1 LRKRESTRAKTA
13 LGLTVK
19 RVVVVALIALT
30 AVIAALAFRVAAP
43 SGSSRAESSPAR
55 ACVVKRWKVKT
66 LQDRPRL
73 RPLRVTT
80 IGDLVTR
87 RRPRRLPSTRLP
99 FERGVFQVKGAVTLV
114 GRGRDGE
121 LQLVVRDG
129 ENQMVAKA
137 PSSGCTK
144 RATPV
149 RRRQM
154 ARARHAVRPCTS
166 AVVTGVAFFAPN
178 GIELHPLLGFRC
190 SSRQSG
196 AVVAMATGDFTGCR
210 GSSCSSSSNSKAV
223 HDLIAKEKPEVFL
236 ALGDFQYGD
245 IGGILNG
252 WNLMYG
258 PKPNGL
264 YPKAAPTAGPT
275 HDVTSCTDS
284 RYESYFGRRAEKLY
298 SFDAGTWHIISLPS
312 SAWRYGCDT
321 AGITAALKADLAAHR
336 TECTLAFLHE
346 PYWTRPTSE
355 HSRTSAEKPWIQ
367 ALYNAGVEILLQAH
381 NHNYQRFA
389 PQDPNDNLARARGI
403 RAFVVGTGGVGLYRF
418 SGSAP
423 NVEESND
430 TTYGALKLT
439 LHNGS
444 YDFEFIRA
452 AGASFTDAGSGTC
465 H

>member
-1 LRKRESTRAKTA
+1 
-13 LGLTVK
+13 
-19 RVVVVALIALT
+19 
-30 AVIAALAFRVAAP
+30 
-43 SGSSRAESSPAR
+43 
-55 ACVVKRWKVKT
+55 
-66 LQDRPRL
+66 
-73 RPLRVTT
+73 
-80 IGDLVTR
+80 
-87 RRPRRLPSTRLP
+87 
-99 FERGVFQVKGAVTLV
+99 
-114 GRGRDGE
+114 
-121 LQLVVRDG
+121 
-129 ENQMVAKA
+129 
-137 PSSGCTK
+137 
-144 RATPV
+144 
-149 RRRQM
+149 M
-154 ARARHAVRPCTS
+154 ARARHALRPCTS
-166 AVVTGVAFFAPN
+166 AAVTGVAFFDGRRREPGVAPN
-178 GIELHPLLGFRC
+178 GIELHPILGFRC
-190 SSRQSG
+190 SSTQSG
-196 AVVAMATGDFTGCR
+196 AVVAMAAGDFTGCR
-210 GSSCSSSSNSKAV
+210 GSGCSSSSNSKAV
-223 HDLIAKEKPEVFL
+223 RDVIANEKPELIF

-264 YPKAAPTAGPT
+264 YPKAFPTAGPT

-298 SFDAGTWHIISLPS
+298 SFDVGTWHIISLPS
-312 SAWRYGCDT
+312 SAWRYGCDP

-355 HSRTSAEKPWIQ
+355 HSRTTAEKPWIQ

-381 NHNYQRFA
+381 NHDYQRFA

-423 NVEESND
+423 NVEASND

-439 LHNGS
+439 LRKGS
-444 YDFEFIRA
+444 YDFKFIRA

>member
-1 LRKRESTRAKTA
+1 VR
-13 LGLTVK
+13 LTVK
-19 RVVVVALIALT
+19 RVVVVALVALT
-30 AVIAALAFRVAAP
+30 AVMAALAFRVAAP
-43 SGSSRAESSPAR
+43 SGSSRVESSPAG

-73 RPLRVTT
+73 RRLRVTT

-87 RRPRRLPSTRLP
+87 RRPRRLPPTRLP
-99 FERGVFQVKGAVTLV
+99 FERGVFQVKAAVTLV
-114 GRGRDGE
+114 GRDHDGD
-121 LQLVVRDG
+121 LQLVIRNG
-129 ENQMVAKA
+129 EDQMVAEA
-137 PSSGCTK
+137 PSPGCTK

-154 ARARHAVRPCTS
+154 TRARQAVRPCTS
-166 AVVTGVAFFAPN
+166 AVVTGVAFFDSQRRELGVAPN

-190 SSRQSG
+190 SSGQSG

-210 GSSCSSSSNSKAV
+210 GSGCSSSSNSKAV
-223 HDLIAKEKPEVFL
+223 HDVIANEKPELIFG
-236 ALGDFQYGD
+236 LGDFQYGD

-252 WNLMYG
+252 WNLLYG
-258 PKPNGL
+258 PRPNGL
-264 YPKAAPTAGPT
+264 YPKVAPTAGPT

-298 SFDAGTWHIISLPS
+298 SFDIGTWHVISLPS
-312 SAWRYGCDT
+312 SAWRYGCDP

-355 HSRTSAEKPWIQ
+355 HSRTTAEKPWIQ
-367 ALYNAGVEILLQAH
+367 ALYNAGVEILLQGH

-423 NVEESND
+423 NVEASND

-439 LHNGS
+439 LRSGS
-444 YDFEFIRA
+444 YDFKFIRA